1 MEFRLVYKG
10 RLPAKG
16 RGGGASR
23 NAEKQNGNPGRI
35 LQEGFSY
42 QMAGSSVK
50 FGPMSSK
57 LFSPLPWTDDYPDSQ
72 EWADELETLLE
83 FCDSQGKLARFLPK
97 LTIPRNKQ
105 RDATLS
111 ELRVALF
118 LHRSG
123 FPIAAWEPPGN
134 NGKEG
139 EYSVRTPEEG
149 IVFTEVKSRGW
160 ESELTQEELDSGR
173 TKLPKYLDNDRASF
187 ANWKGMRDCIS
198 AAYSKFTPSEPNLL
212 VIADN
217 FFVSLARKA
226 DWQIDVALFA
236 THDRYGEEPG
246 YFATAAY
253 QNLGAVAV
261 FAAEVSDFPVEYR
274 FQIFQ
279 NPFALVETAIPPS
292 LASLRA

>member
-1 MEFRLVYKG
+1 MQVTLK
-10 RLPAKG
+10 
-16 RGGGASR
+16 
-23 NAEKQNGNPGRI
+23 
-35 LQEGFSY
+35 
-42 QMAGSSVK
+42 MAGSPVK
-50 FGPMSSK
+50 LGSRAGG
-57 LFSPLPWTDDYPDSQ
+57 LFSPVPWTDDYPASQ

-83 FCDSQGKLARFLPK
+83 FCDSQGQLARFLPK
-97 LTIPRNKQ
+97 LRIPRNKQ
-105 RDATLS
+105 REATLS

-160 ESELTQEELDSGR
+160 ESELTQEERLAGR
-173 TKLPKYLDNDRASF
+173 TKQPKHIEDDGGKY

-198 AAYSKFTPSEPNLL
+198 DAYSKFTPSEPNLL
-212 VIADN
+212 VIADD

-253 QNLGAVAV
+253 QNLGAIAV

-279 NPFALVETAIPPS
+279 NPYALTETAIPPS

>member
-1 MEFRLVYKG
+1 MQVTLK
-10 RLPAKG
+10 
-16 RGGGASR
+16 
-23 NAEKQNGNPGRI
+23 
-35 LQEGFSY
+35 
-42 QMAGSSVK
+42 MAGSPVK
-50 FGPMSSK
+50 LGSRAGG
-57 LFSPLPWTDDYPDSQ
+57 LFSPVPWTDDYPASQ

-83 FCDSQGKLARFLPK
+83 FCDSQGQLARFLPK
-97 LTIPRNKQ
+97 LRIPRNKQ

-134 NGKEG
+134 NRKEG

-160 ESELTQEELDSGR
+160 ESELTQEEHDSGR
-173 TKLPKYLDNDRASF
+173 TKLPKYLDNDRASY
-187 ANWKGMRDCIS
+187 ANWEGMRDCIS
-198 AAYSKFTPSEPNLL
+198 AAYSKFIPSEPNLL

-279 NPFALVETAIPPS
+279 NPCALVETAIPPS
-292 LASLRA
+292 LAS

>member
-1 MEFRLVYKG
+1 M
-10 RLPAKG
+10 
-16 RGGGASR
+16 
-23 NAEKQNGNPGRI
+23 
-35 LQEGFSY
+35 QEGFSY
-42 QMAGSSVK
+42 QMAGSPVK
-50 FGPMSSK
+50 LGSRAGG
-57 LFSPLPWTDDYPDSQ
+57 LFSLVPWTDDYPASQ
-72 EWADELETLLE
+72 EWADELETLLD
-83 FCDSQGKLARFLPK
+83 FCDSRGQLHRFLNRIG
-97 LTIPRNKQ
+97 TPRNKQ
-105 RDATLS
+105 SYAALS

-123 FPIAAWEPPGN
+123 FPIMAWEPPGN
-134 NGKEG
+134 NGKVG
-139 EYSVRTPEEG
+139 EYSVMTPEG
-149 IVFTEVKSRGW
+149 YAVFTEVKSRGW

-173 TKLPKYLDNDRASF
+173 TKLPKYLDNDRASY

-217 FFVSLARKA
+217 FFVSLARK
-226 DWQIDVALFA
+226 DTWQINVALFA

-246 YFATAAY
+246 YFATAAH

-261 FAAEVSDFPVEYR
+261 FAAEVSDFSVEYR

-279 NPFALVETAIPPS
+279 NPCALVETAIPPS

>member
-1 MEFRLVYKG
+1 MEI
-10 RLPAKG
+10 P
-16 RGGGASR
+16 S
-23 NAEKQNGNPGRI
+23 RI
-35 LQEGFSY
+35 LLEGFSY
-42 QMAGSSVK
+42 QMAMSKVQL
-50 FGPMSSK
+50 GPIANR
-57 LFSPLPWTDDYPDSQ
+57 LFSPVPWTDDYPASQ

-83 FCDSQGKLARFLPK
+83 FCDSHGQLRRFLPK
-97 LTIPRNKQ
+97 LRIPRNKQ

-134 NGKEG
+134 NNKEG
-139 EYSVRTPEEG
+139 EYSVRAPEGG

-160 ESELTQEELDSGR
+160 ESEITQVERLAGR
-173 TKLPKYLDNDRASF
+173 TKQAKYKEDDPAAY

-198 AAYSKFTPSEPNLL
+198 DAYSKFTPGGPNLL

-217 FFVSLARKA
+217 FFVSLARTA
-226 DWQIDVALFA
+226 PWQINVALFA
-236 THDRYGEEPG
+236 THDRYGEERG

-261 FAAEVSDFPVEYR
+261 FAAEVSEILVECR

-279 NPFALVETAIPPS
+279 NPYALTETAIPPS
-292 LASLRA
+292 LASLCA

>member
-1 MEFRLVYKG
+1 MEI
-10 RLPAKG
+10 
-16 RGGGASR
+16 
-23 NAEKQNGNPGRI
+23 PGRI
-35 LQEGFSY
+35 LQEGFLY
-42 QMAGSSVK
+42 QMAGSPVK
-50 FGPMSSK
+50 LGSRAGG
-57 LFSPLPWTDDYPDSQ
+57 LFSPVPWTDDYPASQ

-83 FCDSQGKLARFLPK
+83 FCDSQGQLARFLPK
-97 LTIPRNKQ
+97 LRIPRNKQ

-134 NGKEG
+134 NRKEG

-160 ESELTQEELDSGR
+160 ESELTQEERLAGR
-173 TKLPKYLDNDRASF
+173 TKQPKYIEDDGGAY

-198 AAYSKFTPSEPNLL
+198 DAYSKFTPSGPNLL
-212 VIADN
+212 VIADD
-217 FFVSLARKA
+217 FFVSLARTA
-226 DWQIDVALFA
+226 SWQIRVALFA
-236 THDRYGEEPG
+236 THARYGEEPG

-253 QNLGAVAV
+253 QNLGAIAV
-261 FAAEVSDFPVEYR
+261 FAVEGSDFSLEYK

-279 NPFALVETAIPPS
+279 NPHALTETAIPPS
-292 LASLRA
+292 LASLCA